1 MTRNKAM
8 AALSGIA
15 VLALAACGSA
25 STSQPLAKTA
35 ATQSARPPTSESGR
49 PTPANTVPANTVPA
63 SRAPTNERRAVP
75 AGTTTVT
82 ISLKPGMNT
91 HVKPPQPASVS
102 DPAKVRQ
109 LTALVNGLPL
119 FPAGAYACPFDD
131 ASSLT
136 LTFNADKGHPR
147 LAVATVRLE
156 GCEGVDLTVNGREQ
170 PGLGTPDGGRGTA
183 SQALKIAGL
192 HWDLARYIYSLP

>member
-25 STSQPLAKTA
+25 SPSQPLAKTA
-35 ATQSARPPTSESGR
+35 ATQSVQSPRSESGR
-49 PTPANTVPANTVPA
+49 PTPAKTMPG
-63 SRAPTNERRAVP
+63 SRAPTNEQRAVP

-109 LTALVNGLPL
+109 LTALINGLPL

-136 LTFNADKGHPR
+136 LTFSPDKGHPR